1 MKKLIT
7 LLLLAATVSLANAQQ
22 PDSARNATSKA
33 ETGETFLV
41 TDGEKPAQFPGGK
54 EALYAFLFN
63 NLIYP
68 QKAKNFDHQGKVIVA
83 FDVEKD
89 GSISNITV
97 KKSVWPEL
105 DSEAVRVVSLMPKWQ
120 PATLIS
126 SGEPV
131 RTHMALPINFQLH
144 GDEDEEIHNV
154 VEKEAQFPGGD
165 KALKSFLFNNLN
177 YPKKAVKKGI
187 QGTVLVEFVVEKEG
201 SISNIRVRKSVSRE
215 LDAEAVR
222 VVSIMPKW
230 KPATLKGE
238 IVRSLYRL
246 PIRFALQL

>member
-22 PDSARNATSKA
+22 PDSTRNATNKA
-33 ETGETFLV
+33 ETEDTIKCTEET
-41 TDGEKPAQFPGGK
+41 PAQFPGGE

-89 GSISNITV
+89 GSLSNITV

-105 DSEAVRVVSLMPKWQ
+105 DSEAVRVISLMPKWQ

-187 QGTVLVEFVVEKEG
+187 QGTVLVEFVVEKDG
-201 SISNIRVRKSVSRE
+201 TISNIRVKRSVSRE

-246 PIRFALQL
+246 PIHFALQL

>member
-22 PDSARNATSKA
+22 PDSARNASNKA
-33 ETGETFLV
+33 ETGETFLA
-41 TDGEKPAQFPGGK
+41 TDEEKPAQFPGGE

-68 QKAKNFDHQGKVIVA
+68 QKAKNYDHQGKVIVA

-89 GSISNITV
+89 GSLGNITV

-131 RTHMALPINFQLH
+131 RTHMALPIIFQLH
-144 GDEDEEIHNV
+144 GDEEIHNV

-187 QGTVLVEFVVEKEG
+187 QGTVLVEFVVEKDG
-201 SISNIRVRKSVSRE
+201 TISNIRVKRSVSRE

-246 PIRFALQL
+246 PIHFALQL

>member
-22 PDSARNATSKA
+22 PDSTRNATNKA
-33 ETGETFLV
+33 ETEDTIICTDEET
-41 TDGEKPAQFPGGK
+41 PAQFPGGE

-68 QKAKNFDHQGKVIVA
+68 QKAKNYDHQGKVIVA

-89 GSISNITV
+89 GS
-97 KKSVWPEL
+97 L
-105 DSEAVRVVSLMPKWQ
+105 
-120 PATLIS
+120 
-126 SGEPV
+126 
-131 RTHMALPINFQLH
+131 
-144 GDEDEEIHNV
+144 
-154 VEKEAQFPGGD
+154 
-165 KALKSFLFNNLN
+165 
-177 YPKKAVKKGI
+177 
-187 QGTVLVEFVVEKEG
+187 
-201 SISNIRVRKSVSRE
+201 SNIRVKRSVSRE

-246 PIRFALQL
+246 PIHFALQL

>member
-1 MKKLIT
+1 
-7 LLLLAATVSLANAQQ
+7 
-22 PDSARNATSKA
+22 
-33 ETGETFLV
+33 
-41 TDGEKPAQFPGGK
+41 
-54 EALYAFLFN
+54 
-63 NLIYP
+63 
-68 QKAKNFDHQGKVIVA
+68 
-83 FDVEKD
+83 
-89 GSISNITV
+89 
-97 KKSVWPEL
+97 
-105 DSEAVRVVSLMPKWQ
+105 MPKWQ

-144 GDEDEEIHNV
+144 GDEEIHNV

-246 PIRFALQL
+246 PIHFALQL

>member
-1 MKKLIT
+1 MKRFIT
-7 LLLLAATVSLANAQQ
+7 LLLLTAAVSTANAQQ
-22 PDSARNATSKA
+22 PDSTRNATNKA
-33 ETGETFLV
+33 ETEDTIICTEET
-41 TDGEKPAQFPGGK
+41 PAQFPGGE

-89 GSISNITV
+89 GSLSNITV

-105 DSEAVRVVSLMPKWQ
+105 DSEAVRVISLMPKWQ

-187 QGTVLVEFVVEKEG
+187 QGTVLVEFVVEKDG
-201 SISNIRVRKSVSRE
+201 TISNIRVKRSVSRE

-246 PIRFALQL
+246 PIHFALQL